1 MIKDNNW
8 AIEELKRI
16 KKEQEQKKKREQE
29 YLESLVENSS
39 DGATLP
45 PMGRN

>member
-1 MIKDNNW
+1 MIKDNW

-29 YLESLVENSS
+29 YLESLVEDSS
-39 DGATLP
+39 DSATLP
-45 PMGRN
+45 PIGRN